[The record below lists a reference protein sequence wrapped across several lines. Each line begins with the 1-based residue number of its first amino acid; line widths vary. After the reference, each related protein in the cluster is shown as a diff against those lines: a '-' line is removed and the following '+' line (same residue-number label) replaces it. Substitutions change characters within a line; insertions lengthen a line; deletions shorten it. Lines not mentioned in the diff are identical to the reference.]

1 MSERFKG
8 EPSHANTVWGTLTS
22 ELCGPY
28 GVCTVIQIVNNV
40 AACCVPL
47 SPPPWPIN
55 FNHHAILC
63 LFSACQKIV
72 QQRLSSS
79 TSCLTPT
86 NSRPSTPNNH
96 FSGVIG
102 GAPRHHQPAPSPT
115 NNGFIVGGVATTT
128 SSSSPHTSGGSPAS
142 NVIVGNASPSH
153 AQTLSHKVCGYTML
167 VYWVINCMWCIK

>member
-1 MSERFKG
+1 MSECLQG
-8 EPSHANTVWGTLTS
+8 EHSKVDTVWGTLDS
-22 ELCGPY
+22 ELSGPH
-28 GVCTVIQIVNNV
+28 GVRSVIQMVNNV
-40 AACCVPL
+40 ATYCVAMYPPSWPL
-47 SPPPWPIN
+47 YC
-55 FNHHAILC
+55 NHPVIVC

-115 NNGFIVGGVATTT
+115 NNGFLVGGAATTT

-153 AQTLSHKVCGYTML
+153 AQTLSHKVC
-167 VYWVINCMWCIK
+167 I